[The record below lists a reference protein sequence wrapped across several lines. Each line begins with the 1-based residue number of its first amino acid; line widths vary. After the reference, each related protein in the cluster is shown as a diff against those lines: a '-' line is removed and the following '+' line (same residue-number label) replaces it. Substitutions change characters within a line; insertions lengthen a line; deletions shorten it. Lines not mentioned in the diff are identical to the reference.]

1 MSETP
6 QKWWYVFDEQ
16 TRILVV
22 DDDPI
27 LLEFASVYLTTPMSE
42 VALASDASTALDLL
56 AREKFD
62 VALVDI
68 DMPGMDGF
76 ELVECMRGQDKLR
89 SLPIVM
95 ITGRED
101 IVSIDRAYAV
111 GATSFVT
118 KPVNWRQLSHQLR
131 YVIRAS
137 KQQSSAPLPQDN
149 GATRGR
155 APLWMSAGTRREF
168 ATSLGSIINAAK
180 RIANGRTPNR
190 EAAQEAAK
198 EIVAAAEALLLK
210 SLETGD
216 DSEGHAMT
224 FVQPTQRSLPRAS

>member
-1 MSETP
+1 TTSRP
-6 QKWWYVFDEQ
+6 RRRPGRS
-16 TRILVV
+16 TRC
-22 DDDPI
+22 P
-27 LLEFASVYLTTPMSE
+27 
-42 VALASDASTALDLL
+42 
-56 AREKFD
+56 
-62 VALVDI
+62 
-68 DMPGMDGF
+68 
-76 ELVECMRGQDKLR
+76 LVECIRGQDKLR
-89 SLPIVM
+89 GLPIVM

-111 GATSFVT
+111 GATSFVN

-137 KQQSSAPLPQDN
+137 RQLSSAPAPQDN

-155 APLWMSAGTRREF
+155 AAPWVSAGSRREF
-168 ATSLGSIINAAK
+168 ATTLGSIINAAK

-210 SLETGD
+210 SLETGE

>member
-1 MSETP
+1 MTDT
-6 QKWWYVFDEQ
+6 QDKWWYVFDEQ

-27 LLEFASVYLTTPMSE
+27 LREFASVYLTTPMST
-42 VALASDASTALDLL
+42 VALAPDASTALELL
-56 AREKFD
+56 AREQFD
-62 VALVDI
+62 VALIDI

-76 ELVECMRGQDKLR
+76 ELIECIRGQDKLR
-89 SLPIVM
+89 NLPIVM
-95 ITGRED
+95 VTGRED

-137 KQQSSAPLPQDN
+137 KQQSATARPQDA
-149 GATRGR
+149 GSPRSSPAT
-155 APLWMSAGTRREF
+155 WMSAGTRREF
-168 ATSLGSIINAAK
+168 ATSLGAIINVAK
-180 RIANGRTPNR
+180 RIANGRAPSI
-190 EAAQEAAK
+190 EAAQ

-210 SLETGD
+210 SVVTNEQ
-216 DSEGHAMT
+216 EGQALT
-224 FVQPTQRSLPRAS
+224 FLRPTQQSLPRAS